1 MLDLWQDIRF
11 ATRTLR
17 NTPAFSLLAIITIG
31 LGVGANTAAFSMV
44 HGVLLRRLPYAGD
57 ARLVHITQPSATRPD
72 SRFSVPEIKDYRA
85 QMKSFAANAEYHSMP
100 FQLYGRGEPQRVQT
114 GVASDNFFNLLGVR
128 PLYGRVFA
136 PGEEVVGA
144 APVVLLSYRYWQ
156 EHFGGDPA
164 VVGMTFTMNDK
175 IHTVIGVLPPLPT
188 YPDDNDIW
196 MPAGACPFRDG
207 VMDNRNGRMLQQFAL
222 LTPGATIEQ
231 ARTELTTVS
240 ARLHA
245 EYPANYPAARK
256 LDVALTPL
264 SLELQQQSRTL
275 FLTLLAAAGFVLL
288 IAITN
293 FANITLARQL
303 RRQREIALRAALGAG
318 RGRLFRQLAAE
329 SLCVSLTG
337 GVLGVGIA
345 YSGLGLL
352 RSLATRVTPRANEI
366 SIDPT
371 VLAFAFAVSVVVG
384 LVAAIVPLRRRGDG
398 SLADALRAGS
408 TTATAT
414 RGDGRARGFLV
425 GAQVGIAFVL
435 LVGAG
440 LMVRSLVKL
449 QHVDGGYVVSNVLT
463 ARVDLDWTRYSNPAV
478 TIDQRPLVRAFADRL
493 YQRLSQQ
500 PGVTSVALS
509 TDFPLANG
517 QPGTQAFQ
525 IRGQDV
531 AADRLP
537 KSDVTLVS
545 ADYFKT
551 VGIPMMTGRS
561 FSDAD
566 RDTSQVPAVISQR
579 LAAANWPKGDA
590 VGQQLSID
598 GGRHWLMIV
607 GVAGDVHQ
615 NSLST
620 DVTDEIYLPYFT
632 RPSPDFRV
640 LVRTT
645 NDPSPMGAA
654 IRTAVREI
662 DPRQPVVS
670 VQTLEQVRGT
680 RLSEPRVT
688 TALLTSFAILALVI
702 TAAGLAGVIAY
713 SVNQRLTEIG
723 IRIALGADGSSVV
736 WLVMRQGLG
745 LVVAGLAAGVATS
758 LAVTKLMSG
767 LLYDTPPTDGVTF
780 TGVAALLMVIAAAAC
795 LLPARR
801 ALTVDPVQALRRT

>member
-1 MLDLWQDIRF
+1 MRDLWQDIRF
-11 ATRTLR
+11 AIRTLR
-17 NTPAFSLLAIITIG
+17 ATPTFSLLAIITIG

-44 HGVLLRRLPYAGD
+44 HGVLLRRLPYGGD
-57 ARLVHITQPSATRPD
+57 ARLVHVTQPSATRPD

-100 FQLYGRGEPQRVQT
+100 FQLFGRGEPQRVQT
-114 GVASDNFFNLLGVR
+114 GVASDNFFNLLGVQ
-128 PLYGRVFA
+128 PLLGRVFA
-136 PGEEVVGA
+136 PGEEAVGA
-144 APVVLLSYRYWQ
+144 APVVLLSYRYWID
-156 EHFGGDPA
+156 HFGGDPG
-164 VVGMTFTMNDK
+164 VVGTTFTMNDK
-175 IHTVIGVLPPLPT
+175 THTVIGVLPPLPA

-222 LTPGATIEQ
+222 LSPGATIEQ
-231 ARTELTTVS
+231 ARTELATVS

-256 LDVALTPL
+256 LDVAIAPL
-264 SLELQQQSRTL
+264 STELQQQSRTL

-288 IAITN
+288 IAMTN

-318 RGRLFRQLAAE
+318 SGRIFRQLAAE

-337 GVLGVGIA
+337 GALGVGIA

-352 RSLATRVTPRANEI
+352 RSLATRVTPRASEI
-366 SIDPT
+366 TIDPT

-384 LVAAIVPLRRRGDG
+384 LAAAVVPMRRRGL
-398 SLADALRAGS
+398 SLSDALRAGS

-414 RGDGRARGFLV
+414 RGDGRARGILV
-425 GAQVGIAFVL
+425 GAQVGIAFLL

-449 QHVDGGYVVSNVLT
+449 QRVDGGYATSNVLS
-463 ARVDLDWTRYSNPAV
+463 ARVDLDWTRYGNPAV
-478 TIDQRPLVRAFADRL
+478 TTDQRPLVRAFADRL
-493 YQRLSQQ
+493 SRRLSQHA
-500 PGVTSVALS
+500 GVVSLALAS
-509 TDFPLANG
+509 NFPLNVG
-517 QPGTQAFQ
+517 QPFTQNFQ

-537 KSDVTLVS
+537 KADITVVS
-545 ADYFKT
+545 GDYFKT
-551 VGIPMMTGRS
+551 IGVPMMRGHS
-561 FSDAD
+561 FSDAE
-566 RDTSQVPAVISQR
+566 RDTVQVPAVISQR
-579 LAAANWPKGDA
+579 LAHANWPKQEA
-590 VGQQLSID
+590 VGQQISLD
-598 GGRHWLMIV
+598 GGRSWLTIV
-607 GVAGDVHQ
+607 GVAGDVRQ
-615 NSLST
+615 NGLSQ
-620 DVTDEIYLPYFT
+620 DVTDEIYVPFFINAF
-632 RPSPDFRV
+632 RDFRV
-640 LVRTT
+640 LIRTSG
-645 NDPSPMGAA
+645 DPSPMGAE
-654 IRTAVREI
+654 IRNAVREI

-670 VQTLEQVRGT
+670 IQTLDEVRGT

-688 TALLTSFAILALVI
+688 TALLTSFAILALII

-713 SVNQRLTEIG
+713 SVNQRLNEIG
-723 IRIALGADGSSVV
+723 IRLALGADGGSVV

-745 LVVAGLAAGVATS
+745 LVAAGLIAGVATS
-758 LAVTKLMSG
+758 LAATKMMSG

-780 TGVAALLMVIAAAAC
+780 VAVAALLVAIAAGAC

>member
-1 MLDLWQDIRF
+1 MDLWQDIRF

-17 NTPAFSLLAIITIG
+17 ATPTFSLLAIITIG

-57 ARLVHITQPSATRPD
+57 ARLVHITQSSATRPD
-72 SRFSVPEIKDYRA
+72 ARFSVPEIKDYRG
-85 QMKSFAANAEYHSMP
+85 QMKSFAAVAEYHSMP

-114 GVASDNFFNLLGVR
+114 GVASDNFFTLLGVK

-136 PGEEVVGA
+136 PREEEVGA
-144 APVVLLSYRYWQ
+144 APVVLLSYRYWM
-156 EHFGGDPA
+156 EHFGGDPSI
-164 VVGMTFTMNDK
+164 VGTTFTMNDK
-175 IHTVIGVLPPLPT
+175 THTVIGILPPLPA
-188 YPDDNDIW
+188 YPDNNDIW

-207 VMDNRNGRMLQQFAL
+207 VMNNRNGRMLQQYAL
-222 LTPGATIEQ
+222 LAPGSTIEQ
-231 ARTELTTVS
+231 ARTELATVS

-256 LDVALTPL
+256 LDVAIAPL
-264 SLELQQQSRTL
+264 STELQQQSRTL

-288 IAITN
+288 IAMTN

-303 RRQREIALRAALGAG
+303 RREREIALRAALGAG
-318 RGRLFRQLAAE
+318 RGRIFRQLAVE

-337 GVLGVGIA
+337 GALGVTIA

-366 SIDPT
+366 AIDPT
-371 VLAFAFAVSVVVG
+371 VLMFAFAVSVVVG
-384 LVAAIVPLRRRGDG
+384 LVAAVIPLRQRTT

-414 RGDGRARGFLV
+414 RSHGRARGLLV

-449 QHVDGGYVVSNVLT
+449 QRVDGGYVTSNVLS
-463 ARVDLDWTRYSNPAV
+463 ARVDLDWTRYANPQV
-478 TIDQRPLVRAFADRL
+478 REDQRPLIRAFADRL
-493 YQRLSQQ
+493 TQRLSQHA
-500 PGVTSVALS
+500 GVVSIALAS
-509 TDFPLANG
+509 DFPLNGG
-517 QPGTQAFQ
+517 QPFTQSFQ

-531 AADRLP
+531 APDRLP
-537 KSDVTLVS
+537 KADITIVS
-545 ADYFKT
+545 GDYFKT
-551 VGIPMMTGRS
+551 IGVPMLRGRS
-561 FSDAD
+561 FSDNE
-566 RDTSQVPAVISQR
+566 RDTSQVPVVISQR
-579 LAAANWPKGDA
+579 LATVNWPKQDP
-590 VGQQLSID
+590 VGQQISFD
-598 GGRHWLMIV
+598 GGRHWGTIV

-615 NSLST
+615 NSLSQE
-620 DVTDEIYLPYFT
+620 VTDEVYVPYFT
-632 RPSPDFRV
+632 NTTNDIRV

-645 NDPSPMGAA
+645 GDPSPMGAE
-654 IRTAVREI
+654 IRNAVREI

-713 SVNQRLTEIG
+713 TVNQRLNEIG
-723 IRIALGADGSSVV
+723 IRIALGAGGGSVV
-736 WLVMRQGLG
+736 WLIMRQGLV
-745 LVVAGLAAGVATS
+745 LVAAGLAAGVATS

-767 LLYDTPPTDGVTF
+767 LLYDTPPTDGTTF
-780 TGVAALLMVIAAAAC
+780 VGVAALLVAIAAGAC

-801 ALTVDPVQALRRT
+801 ALTVDPVQALRSSS

>member
-1 MLDLWQDIRF
+1 MDLWQDIRF

-17 NTPAFSLLAIITIG
+17 ATPTFSLLAIITIG

-72 SRFSVPEIKDYRA
+72 ARFSVPEIKDYRG
-85 QMKSFAANAEYHSMP
+85 QMKSFAAVAEYHSMP

-114 GVASDNFFNLLGVR
+114 GVASDNFFNLLGVK

-136 PGEEVVGA
+136 PREEEVGA
-144 APVVLLSYRYWQ
+144 APVVLISYRYWM
-156 EHFGGDPA
+156 EHFGGDPSI
-164 VVGMTFTMNDK
+164 VGTTFTMNDK
-175 IHTVIGVLPPLPT
+175 THTVIGILPPLPA
-188 YPDDNDIW
+188 YPDNNDIW

-207 VMDNRNGRMLQQFAL
+207 VMNNRNGRMLQQYAL
-222 LTPGATIEQ
+222 LAPGSTIEQ
-231 ARTELTTVS
+231 ARTELATVS

-256 LDVALTPL
+256 LDVAIAPL
-264 SLELQQQSRTL
+264 STELQQQSRTL

-288 IAITN
+288 IAMTN

-303 RRQREIALRAALGAG
+303 RREREIALRAALGAG
-318 RGRLFRQLAAE
+318 RGRIFRQLAVE

-337 GVLGVGIA
+337 GALGVTIA

-366 SIDPT
+366 AIDPT
-371 VLAFAFAVSVVVG
+371 VLMFAFAVSVVVG
-384 LVAAIVPLRRRGDG
+384 LVAAVIPLRQRTT

-414 RGDGRARGFLV
+414 RRHGRARGLLV

-449 QHVDGGYVVSNVLT
+449 QRVDGGYVTANVLS
-463 ARVDLDWTRYSNPAV
+463 ARIDLDWTRYANPQV
-478 TIDQRPLVRAFADRL
+478 REDQRPLIRAFADRL
-493 YQRLSQQ
+493 TQRLSQHA
-500 PGVTSVALS
+500 GVVSIALAS
-509 TDFPLANG
+509 DFPLNSG
-517 QPGTQAFQ
+517 QPFTQSFQ

-531 AADRLP
+531 APDRLP
-537 KSDVTLVS
+537 KADITIVS
-545 ADYFKT
+545 GDYFKT
-551 VGIPMMTGRS
+551 IGIPMLRGRA
-561 FSDAD
+561 FSDNE
-566 RDTSQVPAVISQR
+566 RDTSQVPVVISQR
-579 LAAANWPKGDA
+579 LATVNWPKQDP
-590 VGQQLSID
+590 VGQQISFD
-598 GGRHWLMIV
+598 GGRHWGTIV

-615 NSLST
+615 NSLSQE
-620 DVTDEIYLPYFT
+620 VTDEVYVPYYT
-632 RPSPDFRV
+632 NTTNDIRV

-645 NDPSPMGAA
+645 GDPSPMGAE
-654 IRTAVREI
+654 IRNAVREI

-713 SVNQRLTEIG
+713 TVNQRLNEIG
-723 IRIALGADGSSVV
+723 IRIALGAGGGSVV
-736 WLVMRQGLG
+736 WLIMRQGLVLVAAG
-745 LVVAGLAAGVATS
+745 LVAGIATS

-767 LLYDTPPTDGVTF
+767 LLYDTPPTDGTTF
-780 TGVAALLMVIAAAAC
+780 VGVAALLVAIAAGAC

-801 ALTVDPVQALRRT
+801 ALTVDPVQALRSSS

>member
-17 NTPAFSLLAIITIG
+17 NTPAFSLLAIITIA

-85 QMKSFAANAEYHSMP
+85 QMKSFAADAEYHSMP

-144 APVVLLSYRYWQ
+144 APVVMLSYRYWM
-156 EHFGGDPA
+156 EHFGGDPN

-175 IHTVIGVLPPLPT
+175 IHTVIGVLPPLPS

-207 VMDNRNGRMLQQFAL
+207 IMDNRNGRMLQQFAL
-222 LTPGATIEQ
+222 LTPGTTIEQ
-231 ARTELTTVS
+231 ARTELATVS

-303 RRQREIALRAALGAG
+303 RRQREMALRAALGAG

-337 GVLGVGIA
+337 GLLGVGIA

-366 SIDPT
+366 TLDPT

-384 LVAAIVPLRRRGDG
+384 LIAAVVPLRRRDV

-449 QHVDGGYVVSNVLT
+449 QRVDGGYVVSNVLT
-463 ARVDLDWTRYSNPAV
+463 ARVDLDWTRYANPAV
-478 TIDQRPLVRAFADRL
+478 TIDQRPLIRAFAERL
-493 YQRLSQQ
+493 YERLSNQ
-500 PGVTSVALS
+500 PGVTSVALA
-509 TDFPLANG
+509 TDFPLNAG
-517 QPGTQAFQ
+517 QPGTQPFQ

-545 ADYFKT
+545 AGYFKT
-551 VGIPMMTGRS
+551 VGIPLLLGHS
-561 FSDAD
+561 FSDTD
-566 RDTSQVPAVISQR
+566 RDTSQVPTVISQR
-579 LAAANWPKGDA
+579 LAATHWPKGDA

-598 GGRHWLMIV
+598 GGRHWLTIAAIV
-607 GVAGDVHQ
+607 GDVHQ
-615 NSLST
+615 NSLSK
-620 DVTDEIYLPYFT
+620 DITDEIYLPYFT
-632 RPSPDFRV
+632 QPSNDFRV

-645 NDPSPMGAA
+645 SDPSPMGAA

-670 VQTLEQVRGT
+670 IQTLEQVRGT

-723 IRIALGADGSSVV
+723 IRVALGADGGSVV

-745 LVVAGLAAGVATS
+745 LVFAGLAAGVATS

-780 TGVAALLMVIAAAAC
+780 AGVATLLVVIAAGAC